1 MIDLLTAYSISEIFI
16 FIILA
21 VIAVKGSWD
30 LIDFF
35 KNKYLKKFNKDYAK
49 KKQEEVLQDHYDD
62 CQRQYEETMGAYS
75 ELSDK
80 IDNVIDS
87 VDKLGTKVNE
97 LIESDKHDIK
107 QDIVKQYHY
116 FVDRV
121 GWIDDFSLDTLEL
134 RFNDYKS
141 EGGNSYIAG
150 LMSEIRQL
158 PKHPPMD

>member
-1 MIDLLTAYSISEIFI
+1 MTDLFLEYSIPQLIIFTIGVIIFI
-16 FIILA
+16 
-21 VIAVKGSWD
+21 KGGWD
-30 LIDFF
+30 IIDFF
-35 KNKYLKKFNKDYAK
+35 REKYKKKFNKDYDK
-49 KKQEEVLQDHYDD
+49 KRQEEILKEHYTD
-62 CQRQYEETMGAYS
+62 CQRQYEETMGAYESLS
-75 ELSDK
+75 EKMDG
-80 IDNVIDS
+80 VIES
-87 VDKLGTKVNE
+87 VTNISNRVDE

-116 FVDRV
+116 FVDKV

-134 RFNDYKS
+134 RFDDYKS

>member
-1 MIDLLTAYSISEIFI
+1 MEELLTTYTISEIFI
-16 FIILA
+16 FIVLA

-35 KNKYLKKFNKDYAK
+35 IEKYKKKFNKDYDK
-49 KKQEEVLQDHYDD
+49 IKQDETLQAHYAD
-62 CQRQYEETMGAYS
+62 CQRQYTETMSAYESLS
-75 ELSDK
+75 EK

-87 VDKLGTKVNE
+87 VDIINVKVNE

-107 QDIVKQYHY
+107 QDIVRNYHY
-116 FVDRV
+116 FVDKQ

-158 PKHPPMD
+158 PKHPPID

>member
-1 MIDLLTAYSISEIFI
+1 MIDLLTAYSVSEIFI

-35 KNKYLKKFNKDYAK
+35 KNKYLKKFNKDYEK
-49 KKQEEVLQDHYDD
+49 KKQEEVLQEHYDD
-62 CQRQYEETMGAYS
+62 CQRQYEETMGAYA

-80 IDNVIDS
+80 MDNVIDS

>member
-35 KNKYLKKFNKDYAK
+35 KNKYLKKFNKDYEK
-49 KKQEEVLQDHYDD
+49 KKQDEVLQAHYSD
-62 CQRQYEETMGAYS
+62 CQRQYEETMGAYENLS
-75 ELSDK
+75 EK
-80 IDNVIDS
+80 IDGVIDS
-87 VDKLGTKVNE
+87 VDKINTKVNE

>member
-1 MIDLLTAYSISEIFI
+1 MMDLLTTYSISEMFL
-16 FIILA
+16 FAVCA
-21 VIAVKGSWD
+21 VIAVKGTWD

-35 KNKYLKKFNKDYAK
+35 KGKYLKKFNKDFEK
-49 KKQEEVLQDHYDD
+49 KKQEEILQDHYSD
-62 CQRQYEETMGAYS
+62 CQRQYEETMGAYESLS
-75 ELSDK
+75 EKMDG
-80 IDNVIDS
+80 VIDS
-87 VDKLGTKVNE
+87 IENINTKVNE

-116 FVDRV
+116 FVDRL

-134 RFNDYKS
+134 RFDDYKS

-158 PKHPPMD
+158 PKHPPMK

>member
-1 MIDLLTAYSISEIFI
+1 MKELLTTYNISEIFL
-16 FIILA
+16 FAVLA

-35 KNKYLKKFNKDYAK
+35 KDKYLKKFNKDYAK

-87 VDKLGTKVNE
+87 VDKIGTKVNE

-134 RFNDYKS
+134 RFHDYEN
-141 EGGNSYIAG
+141 EGGNTYVAG